1 MGKFDRNENSCRSC
15 GPTNFSSRLFF
26 SMSLE
31 PRPVGVEPRP
41 ADGPAFVLC
50 FQHVSINIIFLSPF
64 AAFPLPHS
72 DRLKEIKGRNQ
83 RMGCCAGRACA
94 LQLRDGTRAL
104 SGRGAST
111 GYYG

>member
-1 MGKFDRNENSCRSC
+1 
-15 GPTNFSSRLFF
+15 
-26 SMSLE
+26 MSLE

-72 DRLKEIKGRNQ
+72 NLFPSTERSTSIEQ
-83 RMGCCAGRACA
+83 PAAAYQAGAEE
-94 LQLRDGTRAL
+94 G
-104 SGRGAST
+104 
-111 GYYG
+111 

>member
-1 MGKFDRNENSCRSC
+1 
-15 GPTNFSSRLFF
+15 
-26 SMSLE
+26 MSLE

-72 DRLKEIKGRNQ
+72 EQFYLNLGWQATTRGQQLVSTLQ
-83 RMGCCAGRACA
+83 WQLVPAMPAC
-94 LQLRDGTRAL
+94 
-104 SGRGAST
+104 S
-111 GYYG
+111 

>member
-1 MGKFDRNENSCRSC
+1 
-15 GPTNFSSRLFF
+15 
-26 SMSLE
+26 MSLE

-72 DRLKEIKGRNQ
+72 EAPTRF
-83 RMGCCAGRACA
+83 A
-94 LQLRDGTRAL
+94 LVSISQN
-104 SGRGAST
+104 SGRGCSFDMERFRR
-111 GYYG
+111 GIFLVLSFDFPWI

>member
-1 MGKFDRNENSCRSC
+1 
-15 GPTNFSSRLFF
+15 
-26 SMSLE
+26 MSLE

-72 DRLKEIKGRNQ
+72 ETPIIQDLHSCQSPKIP
-83 RMGCCAGRACA
+83 AAA
-94 LQLRDGTRAL
+94 AVSTWRDFAVGFFWF
-104 SGRGAST
+104 
-111 GYYG
+111 

>member
-1 MGKFDRNENSCRSC
+1 
-15 GPTNFSSRLFF
+15 
-26 SMSLE
+26 MSLE

-72 DRLKEIKGRNQ
+72 DQLQSRRVRL
-83 RMGCCAGRACA
+83 RARPRRVTA
-94 LQLRDGTRAL
+94 RRPRPAMLAI
-104 SGRGAST
+104 AIAPVFF
-111 GYYG
+111 